1 MKTIGKITNNWKSAL
16 NHIENKDV
24 EKAVESL
31 DTCLL
36 ILAQATEEGKT
47 QLDNVKVDTWK
58 VRVWVKLEELNV
70 LPEYNEYV

>member
-1 MKTIGKITNNWKSAL
+1 MKTIGKITNTWKSAL
-16 NHIENKDV
+16 KYVENNDV

-70 LPEYNEYV
+70 IPEYDEYI

>member
-1 MKTIGKITNNWKSAL
+1 MKKIGKITNTWKFAL
-16 NHIENKDV
+16 DCIKSNNT
-24 EKAVESL
+24 EKAVEFL

-36 ILAQATEEGKT
+36 ILAHATKEGKI

-70 LPEYNEYV
+70 IPEYDEYI